1 MNKKGFTILELVL
14 YIALIAIILTSVT
27 YFAWDIIYGG
37 VKTFA
42 IREVQQN
49 ARFAI
54 ERMSFEIRKSQGVV
68 SVATDV
74 IVLDNGTDPDVT
86 LRFKEP
92 ENKITLQ
99 FGADPE
105 QDLTTDEIEVTN
117 GVFTNLEYT
126 YPGSST
132 PATENIKMEMDFN
145 YYNPQNLEQWL
156 AEEHFQTSVEIK
168 GN

>member
-1 MNKKGFTILELVL
+1 MEVIL
-14 YIALIAIILTSVT
+14 YIALIAVILTAVT

-54 ERMSFEIRKSQGVV
+54 ERMEYEIRKSEGV
-68 SVATDV
+68 SSFATDTL
-74 IVLDNGTDPDVT
+74 VLANGTDPDVT
-86 LRFKEP
+86 LRFREP

-99 FGADPE
+99 FGSDPE
-105 QDLTTDEIEVTN
+105 QDLTTEEVEVTN
-117 GVFTNLEYT
+117 GRFTYLEYT
-126 YPGSST
+126 YPGASA

-145 YYNPQNLEQWL
+145 FYNPQDLQDWL
-156 AEEHFQTSVEIK
+156 AEEHFETSVEIK